1 MIRKLLSKDNKQLM
15 DYLKEEKSINLFIIG
30 DIENFGYDSDFQ
42 EIWAE
47 FDENEQIVGVLLRY
61 QNFYVPY
68 SKGDFDVQG
77 FVDIIN
83 KDKKLEV
90 ISGKKSVIEK
100 FDNYIEFT
108 KKKEQY
114 FAELVDD
121 SLLYKDIDL
130 TEVKKADIE
139 DVDSINELKE
149 LIEEFDV
156 TPSSKES
163 FRQTISTGTG
173 RTYFI
178 KIDGRVVAS
187 ASTTA
192 ENSESAMIVGVC
204 THPKYRRKGYAT
216 KCMTVLCNE
225 VLNEGRTLC
234 LFYDNPNAGII
245 YKSIGFKDIG
255 KWKMNTSRK

>member
-108 KKKEQY
+108 K
-114 FAELVDD
+114 
-121 SLLYKDIDL
+121 
-130 TEVKKADIE
+130 
-139 DVDSINELKE
+139 
-149 LIEEFDV
+149 
-156 TPSSKES
+156 
-163 FRQTISTGTG
+163 
-173 RTYFI
+173 
-178 KIDGRVVAS
+178 
-187 ASTTA
+187 
-192 ENSESAMIVGVC
+192 
-204 THPKYRRKGYAT
+204 RKSNI
-216 KCMTVLCNE
+216 LRN
-225 VLNEGRTLC
+225 L
-234 LFYDNPNAGII
+234 
-245 YKSIGFKDIG
+245 
-255 KWKMNTSRK
+255 